1 MTSDGPDGKNKTQW
15 DLGITLT
22 LIEDETAEQG
32 TWLYKAKSEQGMLEK
47 TELDPENPLK
57 FTYTAGGG
65 EKLEG
70 AAYFWFFTKLM
81 LITAILF
88 IPFAILYK
96 PRTYLQGGDEDDIEA
111 ATEVH

>member
-1 MTSDGPDGKNKTQW
+1 
-15 DLGITLT
+15 
-22 LIEDETAEQG
+22 
-32 TWLYKAKSEQGMLEK
+32 
-47 TELDPENPLK
+47 
-57 FTYTAGGG
+57 
-65 EKLEG
+65 
-70 AAYFWFFTKLM
+70 M